1 MIATSLLILIQKVS
15 PSTFLKTFFVVQKE
29 YLSFLIEPMK
39 PVYCFIKMPILFF
52 VNYRQLFFISF
63 TLIINNCFSQVDL
76 NAGLVAYYPFNNN
89 TNDASGNGNNGS
101 ATNIAFTTDA
111 LGSNNSACYL
121 DGLTSFIEIP
131 SSASL
136 NSTRLLSVA
145 AKFYQ
150 EVPGDGNYLLLRGGP
165 FSGGKDMYH
174 LNFSG
179 TPPQNSSFFAVW
191 EPVACAQLIQNQVV
205 SGINTDGEL
214 NKWHCVVG
222 VFDGKDVK
230 IYLDGTLRDTRP
242 ASFTELEMCD
252 GTYPLFI
259 GRPLRDF
266 YKSFKGKVD
275 EIRIY
280 NRPLTAE
287 EVAAYSDVC
296 GTLVVNTDFDYEVA
310 QKCFPAKIIFKDATP
325 PSGISIVSRVW
336 QFGDGTSSNEK
347 DPTHQYAVAGDYSVT
362 LTLTDVD
369 NKTYTRS
376 GTITVGEPILRFAAS
391 TNDTTVCYGQSLTL
405 SATGGIGYRWE
416 PCIALSDCNGA
427 TTVAAPLSK
436 QLYTVTVTNTDGC
449 IDTSKVLVDVRGG
462 FASAGPDKVI
472 CTGEAATLIATG
484 GVSYLWEPC
493 NLFVDCTAAN
503 ALLKSNELTNQPFI
517 VHVTDQYGCTDADT
531 VNVSFAKQVGRIF
544 IPASFT
550 PNADGKNDLFKVISE
565 QALPNF
571 HLLVFNRFGEKVFE
585 SLDFTKGW
593 DGKIKNSKAP
603 VGTYIYQLTIN
614 TGSVQCGDIQRR
626 GSVLLLR

>member
-1 MIATSLLILIQKVS
+1 MDAAN
-15 PSTFLKTFFVVQKE
+15 
-29 YLSFLIEPMK
+29 
-39 PVYCFIKMPILFF
+39 CFIKMPNFFF
-52 VNYRQLFFISF
+52 VNCRQLFLFSF
-63 TLIINNCFSQVDL
+63 TLVVNNCFSQVDL

-89 TNDASGNGNNGS
+89 TNDASGNGNNGT
-101 ATNIAFTTDA
+101 ATNIIFTADA
-111 LGSNNSACYL
+111 LGNSSSACYL

-136 NSTRLLSVA
+136 NSTKLLTVA

-150 EVPGDGNYLLLRGGP
+150 EVAGDGNFLLFRGGP
-165 FSGGKDMYH
+165 FTGGKDLYH
-174 LNFSG
+174 LNFSD

-191 EPVACAQLIQNQVV
+191 EPGACTQLIQNQVV

-242 ASFTELEMCD
+242 AGFTEIEMCD
-252 GTYPLFI
+252 GSYPLFI
-259 GRPLRDF
+259 GRPLRDY

-310 QKCFPAKIIFKDATP
+310 QKCFPGKIIFKDATP

-336 QFGDGTSSNEK
+336 QFGDGTSSTEK

-362 LTLTDVD
+362 LTLTDSD

-391 TNDTTVCYGQSLTL
+391 TNDTTVCSGQSLTL

-416 PCIALSDCNGA
+416 PCIDLSDCNGA

-436 QLYTVTVTNTDGC
+436 QLYTVTVTNADGC

-472 CTGEAATLIATG
+472 CTGEAATLSATG

-503 ALLKSNELTNQPFI
+503 ALLKSNELTDQPFI

-550 PNADGKNDLFKVISE
+550 PNADGKNDVFKVISD

-585 SLDFTKGW
+585 SLDPSKGW
-593 DGKIKNSKAP
+593 DGKIKSSKAP
-603 VGTYIYQLTIN
+603 VGTYIYQLTIHTN
-614 TGSVQCGDIQRR
+614 NVQCGDVQKR
-626 GSVLLLR
+626 GSILLLR